1 LSSEGPDFE
10 SNECIDAISKR
21 MHQGR
26 IKRMDKPRRDV
37 CGDPSCS
44 SFKVKHNFACVLKTN
59 EECDSNI
66 AFVLN
71 GRFTSRIIN
80 GLILDGQG
88 RGAHHGKFEIA
99 GTKLTRVDGILGGI
113 TNAGTHHRPF
123 SNAEPCNVKGHMEGR
138 LVGKITR
145 GTLKGGRIYASYVIR
160 FNHSKEFTDTTGQ
173 GELEGIIVRDCTSY

>member
-1 LSSEGPDFE
+1 MSSEGPVFE

-21 MHQGR
+21 MHHGQ
-26 IKRMDKPRRDV
+26 IKRAGKPRRDE
-37 CGDPSCS
+37 CSDPSCK
-44 SFKVKHNFACVLKTN
+44 SFKVKHNFTCVLKTN

-66 AFVLN
+66 ATVLN
-71 GRFTSRIIN
+71 GRLTSRIIH

-99 GTKLTRVDGILGGI
+99 GTKQTRVDGILGGI

-145 GTLKGGRIYASYVIR
+145 GTLNGGRIFASYVIR
-160 FNHSKEFTDTTGQ
+160 FKHSKEFTDTSGQ
-173 GELEGIIVRDCTSY
+173 GELEGIIVRDCTY